1 MTTVTTPAKVA
12 RNLTRSF
19 FEIGHKRCN
28 SSDHISMSE
37 ICARELRATLLGNQP
52 DWKPTY
58 ETAAWVHW
66 YNTRRPHLALG
77 GITPQQAENQHTTT
91 RKEAASTS
99 LHKTRDLTNNARAAA
114 PVTGRDTRSE
124 GVHCLRI
131 GCTAPHD
138 KHNCGQFLPT
148 YPSGSI
154 RRSHTTSKYLPGS
167 EQEALHPIRRATPDP
182 SRDTR
187 SEGVHCLRIGCAPN
201 HKNKRGICETIADT
215 PPTRRRPAPHAANLH
230 RPIQDRCTGGES

>member
-1 MTTVTTPAKVA
+1 MRPRSTRGRRQGPAKVA

-37 ICARELRATLLGNQP
+37 LCARELRATLLGNQP
-52 DWKPTY
+52 DWKPTH

-99 LHKTRDLTNNARAAA
+99 LHKTRDWTHMIGSAA
-114 PVTGRDTRSE
+114 PVTWRCTRY
-124 GVHCLRI
+124 VAIHPLR
-131 GCTAPHD
+131 G
-138 KHNCGQFLPT
+138 
-148 YPSGSI
+148 
-154 RRSHTTSKYLPGS
+154 
-167 EQEALHPIRRATPDP
+167 
-182 SRDTR
+182 
-187 SEGVHCLRIGCAPN
+187 
-201 HKNKRGICETIADT
+201 DT
-215 PPTRRRPAPHAANLH
+215 PEQKGCNAYGSGAAPPITRTNAESARRPPTKSHVYPLLRPRADPPRHAIAGL
-230 RPIQDRCTGGES
+230 RAR

>member
-1 MTTVTTPAKVA
+1 MTTVTTRAKVA

-19 FEIGHKRCN
+19 FEMGHKRCN

-91 RKEAASTS
+91 RKAASTS
-99 LHKTRDLTNNARAAA
+99 LHKTRDLTRRVRVRR
-114 PVTGRDTRSE
+114 PRVRRFRLDQPQDLTRR
-124 GVHCLRI
+124 VRI
-131 GCTAPHD
+131 
-138 KHNCGQFLPT
+138 
-148 YPSGSI
+148 
-154 RRSHTTSKYLPGS
+154 
-167 EQEALHPIRRATPDP
+167 
-182 SRDTR
+182 
-187 SEGVHCLRIGCAPN
+187 
-201 HKNKRGICETIADT
+201 
-215 PPTRRRPAPHAANLH
+215 RRPADCAGSQSCQRAAGRRVLNVCVDGVTSW
-230 RPIQDRCTGGES
+230 RVAPR

>member
-1 MTTVTTPAKVA
+1 MVTTPAKVA

-28 SSDHISMSE
+28 SNDHISMSE

-52 DWKPTY
+52 DWKPTH

-99 LHKTRDLTNNARAAA
+99 LHKTRDLTNNARATA
-114 PVTGRDTRSE
+114 PVTGR
-124 GVHCLRI
+124 C
-131 GCTAPHD
+131 
-138 KHNCGQFLPT
+138 
-148 YPSGSI
+148 
-154 RRSHTTSKYLPGS
+154 
-167 EQEALHPIRRATPDP
+167 
-182 SRDTR
+182 TR

-215 PPTRRRPAPHAANLH
+215 LPTRRRPAPHAANPH
-230 RPIQDRCTGGES
+230 CPSQDRCSGGRILTVPMESAPAGQVAVAGAGERPESDNGNNLSKSRT

>member
-12 RNLTRSF
+12 RNLTWSF
-19 FEIGHKRCN
+19 FEMGHKRCN

-52 DWKPTY
+52 DWKPTH

-99 LHKTRDLTNNARAAA
+99 LHKTRDLTRRVRVRR
-114 PVTGRDTRSE
+114 PRVRRFRLDQPRD
-124 GVHCLRI
+124 L
-131 GCTAPHD
+131 
-138 KHNCGQFLPT
+138 
-148 YPSGSI
+148 
-154 RRSHTTSKYLPGS
+154 
-167 EQEALHPIRRATPDP
+167 
-182 SRDTR
+182 
-187 SEGVHCLRIGCAPN
+187 
-201 HKNKRGICETIADT
+201 
-215 PPTRRRPAPHAANLH
+215 TRRRVRRPAGCAGSQSCQRAAGRRVLNVCVDGVTSW
-230 RPIQDRCTGGES
+230 RVAPR

>member
-1 MTTVTTPAKVA
+1 MDGVGIPIIERPRPLPGHDTPNPTHHTYTLKCEEPAKVA

-37 ICARELRATLLGNQP
+37 ICAWELRATLLGNQP
-52 DWKPTY
+52 DWKPTH

-99 LHKTRDLTNNARAAA
+99 LHKTRDLTRRVRVRR
-114 PVTGRDTRSE
+114 PRVRRFRLDQPQDLTRR
-124 GVHCLRI
+124 VRI
-131 GCTAPHD
+131 
-138 KHNCGQFLPT
+138 
-148 YPSGSI
+148 
-154 RRSHTTSKYLPGS
+154 
-167 EQEALHPIRRATPDP
+167 
-182 SRDTR
+182 
-187 SEGVHCLRIGCAPN
+187 
-201 HKNKRGICETIADT
+201 
-215 PPTRRRPAPHAANLH
+215 RRPAGCAGSQSCYGPRDDAF
-230 RPIQDRCTGGES
+230 

>member
-1 MTTVTTPAKVA
+1 MCMGITCDVTGEPARLEA
-12 RNLTRSF
+12 DTRNR
-19 FEIGHKRCN
+19 R
-28 SSDHISMSE
+28 
-37 ICARELRATLLGNQP
+37 LGPLVQHP
-52 DWKPTY
+52 P
-58 ETAAWVHW
+58 
-66 YNTRRPHLALG
+66 PHLALG

-167 EQEALHPIRRATPDP
+167 EQEALHPIRRATPDQKGCTAYG
-182 SRDTR
+182 S
-187 SEGVHCLRIGCAPN
+187 GAVLRI
-201 HKNKRGICETIADT
+201 
-215 PPTRRRPAPHAANLH
+215 TRTNAESVRR
-230 RPIQDRCTGGES
+230 

>member
-1 MTTVTTPAKVA
+1 MTEVTTPPKVA

-52 DWKPTY
+52 DWKPTH

-91 RKEAASTS
+91 RNTDRARGRPHPGDPPRDHTNRRYKLTNPHPHHGTPASTDQRYQHHHPS
-99 LHKTRDLTNNARAAA
+99 HQQWTHPGHPHAPPHSYAAA
-114 PVTGRDTRSE
+114 P
-124 GVHCLRI
+124 H
-131 GCTAPHD
+131 
-138 KHNCGQFLPT
+138 
-148 YPSGSI
+148 PSSYHG
-154 RRSHTTSKYLPGS
+154 
-167 EQEALHPIRRATPDP
+167 P
-182 SRDTR
+182 STQTQPRQQ
-187 SEGVHCLRIGCAPN
+187 H
-201 HKNKRGICETIADT
+201 
-215 PPTRRRPAPHAANLH
+215 HAQN
-230 RPIQDRCTGGES
+230 Q

>member
-1 MTTVTTPAKVA
+1 MVTTPAKVA

-19 FEIGHKRCN
+19 FEMGHKRCN

-52 DWKPTY
+52 DWKPTRK
-58 ETAAWVHW
+58 TAAWVHW

-99 LHKTRDLTNNARAAA
+99 HHKTRDLTNNARATA
-114 PVTGRDTRSE
+114 PVTRRCTRSE
-124 GVHCLRI
+124 GVSCLRI
-131 GCTAPHD
+131 GCTAAHD

-148 YPSGSI
+148 HPSGSI
-154 RRSHTTSKYLPGS
+154 RRSHTTSKYPPGS
-167 EQEALHPIRRATPDP
+167 EQEALHPFRRATPDQK
-182 SRDTR
+182 
-187 SEGVHCLRIGCAPN
+187 GCHAYGSGAP
-201 HKNKRGICETIADT
+201 
-215 PPTRRRPAPHAANLH
+215 PPTTNTPR
-230 RPIQDRCTGGES
+230 T

>member
-1 MTTVTTPAKVA
+1 MLQTPTAQVKTVAQGANLDGPNGERTGRPGRGSRGRRDRKVTMVTTSAKVA

-52 DWKPTY
+52 DWKPTH

-99 LHKTRDLTNNARAAA
+99 LHKTRDLT
-114 PVTGRDTRSE
+114 
-124 GVHCLRI
+124 
-131 GCTAPHD
+131 
-138 KHNCGQFLPT
+138 
-148 YPSGSI
+148 
-154 RRSHTTSKYLPGS
+154 RRV
-167 EQEALHPIRRATPDP
+167 R
-182 SRDTR
+182 
-187 SEGVHCLRIGCAPN
+187 V
-201 HKNKRGICETIADT
+201 
-215 PPTRRRPAPHAANLH
+215 RRPASAAFGWINP
-230 RPIQDRCTGGES
+230 RT

>member
-1 MTTVTTPAKVA
+1 MTTVTTSAKVA

-52 DWKPTY
+52 DWKPTH

-99 LHKTRDLTNNARAAA
+99 LHKTRDLTNNARATA
-114 PVTGRDTRSE
+114 PVTGRDTRY
-124 GVHCLRI
+124 G
-131 GCTAPHD
+131 
-138 KHNCGQFLPT
+138 
-148 YPSGSI
+148 
-154 RRSHTTSKYLPGS
+154 
-167 EQEALHPIRRATPDP
+167 ALHPLRGAAPDQKGCHAYGSGAHPITRTNAESARR
-182 SRDTR
+182 S
-187 SEGVHCLRIGCAPN
+187 
-201 HKNKRGICETIADT
+201 
-215 PPTRRRPAPHAANLH
+215 PTRRRHAGGQLLMLQTPTAQVKTVAQGANLDGPDGERTG
-230 RPIQDRCTGGES
+230 RPGRGCRGCRETGK